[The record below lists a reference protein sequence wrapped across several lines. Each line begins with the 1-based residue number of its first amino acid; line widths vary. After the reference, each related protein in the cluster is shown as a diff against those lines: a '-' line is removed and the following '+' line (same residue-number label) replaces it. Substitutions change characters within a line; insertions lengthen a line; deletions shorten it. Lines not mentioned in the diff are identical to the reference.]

1 MASNK
6 KEIQQKADFKRAGE
20 RTRNWTVVLYP
31 EDLPLNWREILD
43 EKRFKWI
50 ESPLHDQDLNADG
63 TPKKPHHHAIFMF
76 SSVKTYDQLK
86 GLLKMIFGESE
97 TGSIIG
103 VANPQKVADRGALV
117 RYFAHLD
124 HPDKAQY
131 SINDIVG
138 HNGADPTDVMKYS
151 RTEKQNLII
160 EMEEFIEEHNITEL
174 CDLSRAI
181 RYAYPEWHYI
191 LTTEKTTFFCKLLDS
206 LRNKAKDSKGGIAR
220 EPIFDEITGELIE

>member
-1 MASNK
+1 MAKNS
-6 KEIQQKADFKRAGE
+6 KETQKKADDKRSGE

-50 ESPLHDQDLNADG
+50 ESPLHDQDTNPDG
-63 TPKKPHHHAIFMF
+63 TPKKAHHHAIFMF
-76 SSVKTYDQLK
+76 SSVKTFEQLT

-97 TGSIIG
+97 TGSIVGI
-103 VANPQKVADRGALV
+103 AEPQKVSDRGALV

-131 SINDIVG
+131 SINDIIG
-138 HNGADPTDVMKYS
+138 HNGADPTDVMRYS
-151 RTEKQNLII
+151 RTEKQNMII
-160 EMEEFIEEHNITEL
+160 EMEEFIENNNITEL
-174 CDLSRAI
+174 CDLSKAI
-181 RYAYPEWHYI
+181 RYDFPEWHYV

-206 LRNKAKDSKGGIAR
+206 LRNKQKGEKSKVIYVDR
-220 EPIFDEITGELIE
+220 TTGEVIE